1 MFLLMPLVAFMSS
14 GVSSKSNTWKEGT
27 ITLPLPQGTSLSL
40 GTGGVSSW
48 METRRGG
55 REAVS
60 VLSFQENKPGNLC
73 WILTSASHTFSF
85 SVHFTN
91 IIVHQS
97 FIFLSE
103 SLVTE
108 NKLKIFFQTHCLWT
122 PLTQYEIRW
131 IIFFAAKDGEAL
143 YSQQKQDQELT
154 ATQIMNSYC
163 QIQT

>member
-1 MFLLMPLVAFMSS
+1 MLSSPADLPATENSVCVKCLQVTYNSISLYLIFLLMPSIAFMSS
-14 GVSSKSNTWKEGT
+14 GLSSKSNTWKEGT

-85 SVHFTN
+85 SVHLTN
-91 IIVHQS
+91 ITAHQS
-97 FIFLSE
+97 LIFLSE
-103 SLVTE
+103 SLQIE
-108 NKLKIFFQTHCLWT
+108 NKLKSFFSNHTT
-122 PLTQYEIRW
+122 FR
-131 IIFFAAKDGEAL
+131 
-143 YSQQKQDQELT
+143 YS
-154 ATQIMNSYC
+154 
-163 QIQT
+163 